1 MRARRLL
8 PLLLALPLVIT
19 ACSGSGTGTGSS
31 GAAGGAT
38 AGPDNRPVKAGGMLN
53 IALSED
59 PDALDPTT
67 ANTFVAR
74 EVFASMCEK
83 LYDVN
88 DKLEI
93 VPQLAASPP
102 KVSSDGLMVTIAL
115 RTGVQ
120 FTDGTT
126 FDAAAVKKTLDRDLT
141 LPGSSRKSELGAV
154 TAVDVVDPNT
164 VKLTLSRP
172 FSPLSAQLAD
182 RAGMIMSPAALDKE
196 GKNFGANPVCV
207 GPFSFVS
214 RTSGNA
220 IVLKKSQIYYDSAK
234 VKLDGITYK
243 IITDPNV
250 RSANL
255 RSGDI
260 QGGERMATTDVSS
273 LQSNPD
279 LKVLGVDTIGY
290 QGITINL
297 SNANGTSSPPG
308 QVNTPLAQH
317 PELRQAFELSLDRAA
332 INKVVF
338 NGLYAPDCSPLPK
351 QSPYR
356 KADLTCTPH
365 DVAAAKKLV
374 AQTGV
379 KTPIPVTLLVTANAS
394 SERLGQVIQAMAK
407 EAGFDV
413 TVQPQEFVTSL
424 TEARSGKFDTIQ
436 VGWSGR
442 VDPDGNTNDL
452 ITSGGSNNY
461 SGLHDPIIDNSIKQ
475 AAAAMDPKER
485 TALYTKALDEER
497 KQLGIIYLYHER
509 YYLGLSAK
517 VAGVDFYA
525 DGIPRLKTAGFA
537 A

>member
-1 MRARRLL
+1 MAVRRLL
-8 PLLLALPLVIT
+8 QVLLVLPLVVA
-19 ACSGSGTGTGSS
+19 ACSGSTT
-31 GAAGGAT
+31 GGAT
-38 AGPDNRPVKAGGMLN
+38 KGPDNRTVKAGGTLN

-67 ANTFVAR
+67 ANTFVSR

-88 DKLEI
+88 NTLEI
-93 VPQLAASPP
+93 VPQLAASLP

-126 FDAAAVKKTLDRDLT
+126 FDAAAVKKTLDRDRT

-172 FSPLSAQLAD
+172 FSPLAAQLAD
-182 RAGMIMSPAALDKE
+182 RAGMVMSPAALDKE
-196 GKNFGANPVCV
+196 GKDFGANPVCV

-214 RTSGNA
+214 RTSGNE
-220 IVLKKSQIYYDSAK
+220 IVLKKSRDYYDSAK
-234 VKLDGITYK
+234 VKLEGITYK

-250 RSANL
+250 RTVNL
-255 RSGDI
+255 RSGDV
-260 QGGERMATTDVSS
+260 QAGERMATTDVAS
-273 LQSNPD
+273 LQSNPQ
-279 LKVLGVDTIGY
+279 LKVLAVDTIGY

-297 SNANGTSSPPG
+297 SNASGTSSPPG

-338 NGLYAPDCSPLPK
+338 NGLYTPDCSPLPT

-356 KADLTCTPH
+356 AANLTCSKH
-365 DVAAAKKLV
+365 DVASAKKLI
-374 AQTGV
+374 AQSGV
-379 KTPIPVTLLVTANAS
+379 KTPIPVTLLVTANAT
-394 SERLGQVIQAMAK
+394 SERLGQVIQGMAK
-407 EAGFDV
+407 GAGFDV
-413 TVQPQEFVTSL
+413 TVQPQEFVASL
-424 TEARSGKFDTIQ
+424 KEGRTGQFDTIQ

-461 SGLHDPIIDNSIKQ
+461 SGLHDPIIDDSIHQ
-475 AAAAMDPKER
+475 AAAAMDLKQR
-485 TALYTKALDEER
+485 TALYTKALEEER

-509 YYLGLSAK
+509 YYLGLSSK
-517 VAGVDFYA
+517 VAGVGFYA

-537 A
+537 S